1 MEKVTEQ
8 ISKEE
13 MYRDEIFKLLQ
24 ASLDNFS
31 AKDLELMKEI
41 FMQEKISDEVIL
53 KKIIE

>member
-13 MYRDEIFKLLQ
+13 MYRFEIFKLLQ
-24 ASLDNFS
+24 ASLGHLS
-31 AKDLELMKEI
+31 TKDLDLMQEI
-41 FMQEKISDEVIL
+41 FMQEEISDEILL